1 MISAPLIRFVL
12 TAAFRDKL
20 MMTLVLMILMSAGVS
35 VFLGGSGLTEQ
46 ESFALVFGAGGL
58 RFLCVIGL
66 VLFCCFYMRRC
77 FETKEVEFLLSRPI
91 SRVTFLLSHAFAFIV
106 LAVLVALV
114 VAGAVFF
121 LGRPDTGGW
130 LLWSA
135 SVAIECVLMTMI
147 ALFFSMVLS
156 SASGSALAALGFY
169 ALCRLVGML
178 IGIAAQPSESPV
190 FAVLNNLM
198 NVISIILPRL
208 DLMGQTSWLVYG
220 LDGSAE
226 TLSLMHNATGYAV
239 NMLEMLGVGG
249 FIAVQGLVFTL
260 LLLVAAAF
268 DFIRRE
274 F

>member
-1 MISAPLIRFVL
+1 MISAPLVRFVL

-20 MMTLVLMILMSAGVS
+20 LMTLALMILMGAGVS

-106 LAVLVALV
+106 LAVLVAGIV
-114 VAGAVFF
+114 SAAIFV
-121 LGRPDTGGW
+121 LGRPETGGW
-130 LLWSA
+130 MVWSA
-135 SVAIECVLMTMI
+135 SIAVESVLMTMV

-156 SASGSALAALGFY
+156 SASGAALAALGFY
-169 ALCRLVGML
+169 VLCRLVGML
-178 IGIAAQPSESPV
+178 IGIAAQPAENMI
-190 FAVLNNLM
+190 FAVLNNVM
-198 NVISIILPRL
+198 DIISIILPRL
-208 DLMGQTSWLVYG
+208 DLMGQTSWLIYG
-220 LDGSAE
+220 MEGSE
-226 TLSLMHNATGYAV
+226 TIALMQNASGYAAG
-239 NMLEMLGVGG
+239 MLELLGVGG
-249 FIAVQGLVFTL
+249 FIAVQGIVFTL
-260 LLLVAAAF
+260 LLLAAAAF

>member
-1 MISAPLIRFVL
+1 MISIPLVRFVL

-20 MMTLVLMILMSAGVS
+20 MMTLVLMIIMGAGVS

-58 RFLCVIGL
+58 RFLGVIGL

-91 SRVTFLLSHAFAFIV
+91 SRMTFLFSHALAFII
-106 LAVLVALV
+106 LALV
-114 VAGAVFF
+114 VAAAIAGSVYF
-121 LGRPDTGGW
+121 LGNPNPGGW
-130 LLWSA
+130 VVWSA
-135 SVAIECVLMTMI
+135 SIAVECVLMTMI

-156 SASGSALAALGFY
+156 SAAGSALAALGFY
-169 ALCRLVGML
+169 VLCRLVGML
-178 IGIAAQPSESPV
+178 LGIAAQPAESM
-190 FAVLNNLM
+190 ALNVLNNLM
-198 NVISIILPRL
+198 DVIAIVIPRL

-220 LDGSAE
+220 IDGSDSIA
-226 TLSLMHNATGYAV
+226 LMNTATGYAAR
-239 NMLEMLGVGG
+239 MLDVLGVSG
-249 FIAVQGLVFTL
+249 FILAQGAVFTM

-268 DFIRRE
+268 DFMRRE